1 LREPLKATFS
11 QDIELCRAIERLL
24 NKYGFERCAPSRNP
38 QILKALKNSSTNRCV
53 LVLNTE
59 SPEQTA
65 EIEIQRAETL
75 SIGPG
80 RTTPNT
86 SVAEPTE
93 RDSQAGSQKGLSR
106 GNGGAPL
113 ESRSSKSSHVELDE
127 GDLPRSEDLV
137 DGDLFIGNSLS
148 VKQIKSYIKRVAAT
162 DSSILITGETGT
174 GKEVVASLIVKNSS
188 RGQKPFVCVNCAAIP
203 DSLLES
209 ELFGYERGAFTG
221 AVSSRR
227 GKLELANGGTV
238 FLDEI
243 GDMSPYAQA
252 KILRVIESKEVQRL
266 GGKKDVSLDIR
277 FIAAS
282 NRDLDSMSTD
292 DRFRKDLYF
301 RLNVARVH
309 IPPLRERRSDL
320 SLLFDHFIQE
330 FNGRFRREIEGFTQN
345 SLQSLLNYD
354 WPGNVRELRNLVE
367 ACFLNLPRRRVVVLD
382 LPDQIRKRLAPCA
395 NVANDERERLL
406 TALSSTHWNKS
417 EAARQLH
424 WSRMT
429 LYRKMVKYQIA

>member
-174 GKEVVASLIVKNSS
+174 GKEVV
-188 RGQKPFVCVNCAAIP
+188 P

-209 ELFGYERGAFTG
+209 GLFGYERGAFTG